1 MTKGKLG
8 QWFVA
13 KDDPPTVAHAA
24 QTAVAAVVSYLIAR
38 LFRLPEAYWAPIA
51 TLIVMQ
57 STLDAALPVSVKY
70 FAGTAVGA
78 AVGAMMAT
86 YFDSSVWAFGVA
98 VFIIGL
104 LCVTLRVERSAFR
117 YASITLVIVMLVTR
131 STSASARGVALHRF
145 LEVSIGLAVGLALFI
160 LWPKI
165 GVGSSAR
172 TNHEARSS
180 TEATRG
186 VLHKR

>member
-1 MTKGKLG
+1 MTKGKLA

-24 QTAVAAVVSYLIAR
+24 QTAVAAVLSFLIAR

-70 FAGTAVGA
+70 LAGTAVGA
-78 AVGAMMAT
+78 AVGGVTAT
-86 YFDSSVWAFGVA
+86 YFDSSVWAFGV
-98 VFIIGL
+98 VLFIIGL
-104 LCVTLRVERSAFR
+104 LGVVLRVERSAFR
-117 YASITLVIVMLVTR
+117 YASITLVIVMLVPR
-131 STSASARGVALHRF
+131 STSASAPVVALHPF
-145 LEVSIGLAVGLALFI
+145 LEVSIGLAVGLALFA

-165 GVGSSAR
+165 GLGVSTKAA
-172 TNHEARSS
+172 HQAPSS
-180 TEATRG
+180 T
-186 VLHKR
+186 